1 MVWHMKIYIWREERG
16 AKRRSKS
23 VLHLDYCQNFRIKI
37 WCPHIWSAY
46 LMSAYLM
53 SAYLVSA
60 YLVMERG
67 VKRRSFKGNSII
79 FEYNLGYRGYP
90 HFFSIFFDISGIFP
104 KNILYPQI
112 FFSNFCQK
120 IWNFENFLATP
131 KKIFWPPK
139 NFLATPK
146 KFLDPQK
153 IFLATPKK
161 IFGAKNFWVP
171 PEIFRFKGNSF
182 VFEFCLVWREF
193 LCIWVLSRWT
203 S

>member
-1 MVWHMKIYIWREERG
+1 MSAYLI
-16 AKRRSKS
+16 
-23 VLHLDYCQNFRIKI
+23 RIFDVRIFDVRIFDPHI
-37 WCPHIWSAY
+37 WCPHIWSWREEWSDARLKGIPLY
-46 LMSAYLM
+46 LNTILDT
-53 SAYLVSA
+53 
-60 YLVMERG
+60 G
-67 VKRRSFKGNSII
+67 DTPI
-79 FEYNLGYRGYP
+79 
-90 HFFSIFFDISGIFP
+90 FFSIFFDISGIFP

-146 KFLDPQK
+146 KILDPQK

-182 VFEFCLVWREF
+182 VFLMSAY
-193 LCIWVLSRWT
+193 LD
-203 S
+203 